1 MLYNLLVRMSRSQ
14 KGIVLAGIDLTL
26 IVLSFVGANSL
37 LIGQLPTGE
46 VLQASLPYLGVMLP
60 VGLATILHLGL
71 HQKKLITYELKGIL
85 QSGLVAVMVGLSG
98 IATSIF
104 LGTRISVQ
112 LFVIASMILLIGS
125 AGVRLLLCELVVR
138 IYRRGKAHKRVLIY
152 GAGRTGQQLASALFN
167 DVELQLQGFVD
178 DNTATHGMTVS
189 GFKVHSPNRI
199 EALVE
204 KLRID
209 RIILAMPAA
218 SEADKA
224 RIARKLSHL
233 ACEVHIMPSFAQ
245 MLLDRSK
252 RTKTSPLDFSKL
264 LGRNHLEAELP
275 GVSDAYKGKCVLVTG
290 AGGSIGSELCRQIA
304 MCNPSKLI
312 LLDHSELL
320 LYKIQRKLN
329 EFQQD
334 VEIVPV
340 LGSICEPGLIN
351 QVFSEHEIEV
361 VLHAAAYKHL
371 PLLEINTIEG
381 LRNNVLGTKV
391 VADAARKHGAE
402 RFILIS
408 SDKAVRP
415 KSMLGVSKR
424 LAEMLVQDMATR
436 STSTMFSMVRF
447 GNVLGSSGSVI
458 PLFEDQIANGGP
470 VTVTHTDVTRYF
482 MTVSEA
488 VRLVLLAGSF
498 ARGGD
503 VFVLDMGKPISIW
516 QVARKMIQNAGYTVR
531 DAANP
536 NGDIEILFTGLRP
549 GEKLREELLIG
560 SDMLTTPHP
569 KILRAQEAHLS
580 ELEMANVLQ
589 EVRRAV
595 ETHDCAAAGQ
605 IAERWVESAG
615 SRKPKAKTEESL
627 GAG

>member
-1 MLYNLLVRMSRSQ
+1 MAVILY
-14 KGIVLAGIDLTL
+14 
-26 IVLSFVGANSL
+26 
-37 LIGQLPTGE
+37 
-46 VLQASLPYLGVMLP
+46 
-60 VGLATILHLGL
+60 LGL
-71 HQKKLITYELKGIL
+71 HRKKLITYELKGVM
-85 QSGLVAVMVGLSG
+85 QSALVAVVVGLAG
-98 IATSIF
+98 LATSIAV
-104 LGTRISVQ
+104 GTYISVQ
-112 LFVIASMILLIGS
+112 LFVIASMILLIAS
-125 AGVRLLLCELVVR
+125 ASVRLLLRELVVR
-138 IYRRGKAHKRVLIY
+138 IYLRGKSRKRVLIY
-152 GAGRTGQQLASALFN
+152 GAGRTGQQLASALIT
-167 DVELQLQGFVD
+167 DIELQLHGFID

-189 GFKVHSPNRI
+189 GFRVYSPNRI
-199 EALVE
+199 EPLVE

-209 RIILAMPAA
+209 RIILAMPGA

-224 RIARKLSHL
+224 RIARRLSHL

-245 MLLDRSK
+245 MLMDHGK
-252 RTKTSPLDFSKL
+252 RTETKPLDFSKL

-275 GVSDAYKGKCVLVTG
+275 GVSETYEGKCVLVTG
-290 AGGSIGSELCRQIA
+290 AGGSIGSELSRQIA
-304 MCNPSKLI
+304 MCQPSKLI
-312 LLDHSELL
+312 LMDHSELL

-329 EFQQD
+329 AFQKD
-334 VEIVPV
+334 VEIVPI
-340 LGSICEPGLIN
+340 LGSICEPGLVN
-351 QVFSEHEIEV
+351 RMFDEHDIEV

-371 PLLEINTIEG
+371 PLLELNTIEG

-391 VADAARKHGAE
+391 VADAARRHGAE

-424 LAEMLVQDMATR
+424 LAEMLVQDLATR
-436 STSTMFSMVRF
+436 STGTMYSMVRF

-516 QVARKMIQNAGYTVR
+516 QVARKMIENAGYRVR

-536 NGDIEILFTGLRP
+536 DGDIEILFTGLRP
-549 GEKLREELLIG
+549 GEKLCEELLIG
-560 SDMLTTPHP
+560 TDMLTTPHP
-569 KILRAQEAHLS
+569 KILRAQETHLS

-595 ETHDCAAAGQ
+595 DTHDVEAAGL
-605 IAERWVESAG
+605 IAERWVESDRNVATAEAG
-615 SRKPKAKTEESL
+615 ESL

>member
-1 MLYNLLVRMSRSQ
+1 MLHGVLVRMSRGQ
-14 KGIVLAGIDLTL
+14 KGVVIACIDLSL
-26 IVLSFVGANSL
+26 IVFSFLGANSL
-37 LIGQLPTGE
+37 LTGQMPTAA
-46 VLQASLPYLGVMLP
+46 VVRASMPYLSVMLP
-60 VGLATILHLGL
+60 VGLAVILYLGL
-71 HQKKLITYELKGIL
+71 HRKKLITYELKGVM
-85 QSGLVAVMVGLSG
+85 QSAFMAVTVGLAG
-98 IATSIF
+98 LATSIAI
-104 LGTRISVQ
+104 GTYISAQ
-112 LFVIASMILLIGS
+112 LFVIASMILLIIS
-125 AGVRLLLCELVVR
+125 ASLRLLLRELVVR
-138 IYRRGKAHKRVLIY
+138 VYLQGKSLKRVLIY
-152 GAGRTGQQLASALFN
+152 GAGRTGQQLASALIT
-167 DVELQLQGFVD
+167 DVELQLQGFID
-178 DNTATHGMTVS
+178 DNPGTHGMTVS
-189 GFKVHSPNRI
+189 GFKVYSPSRI
-199 EALVE
+199 EPLVE

-209 RIILAMPAA
+209 RIILAMPGA

-224 RIARKLSHL
+224 RIARRLSHL

-245 MLLDRSK
+245 MLMDHGK
-252 RTKTSPLDFSKL
+252 RTETKPLDFSKL

-275 GVSDAYKGKCVLVTG
+275 GVSEAYEGKCVLVTG
-290 AGGSIGSELCRQIA
+290 AGGSIGSELSRQIA
-304 MCNPSKLI
+304 MCQPSKLI
-312 LLDHSELL
+312 LMDHSELL

-329 EFQQD
+329 AYEKD
-334 VEIVPV
+334 VEIVPI
-340 LGSICEPGLIN
+340 LGSICEPGLVN
-351 QVFSEHEIEV
+351 QVFAENDIEV

-371 PLLEINTIEG
+371 PLLELNTIEG

-391 VADAARKHGAE
+391 VADAARRYGAE

-424 LAEMLVQDMATR
+424 LAEMLVQDLATR
-436 STSTMFSMVRF
+436 STGTMYSMVRF

-503 VFVLDMGKPISIW
+503 VFVLDMGQPISIW
-516 QVARKMIQNAGYTVR
+516 QVARKMIENAGYRVR

-536 NGDIEILFTGLRP
+536 DGDIEILFTGLRP
-549 GEKLREELLIG
+549 GEKLCEELLIG
-560 SDMLTTPHP
+560 TDMLTTPHP
-569 KILRAQEAHLS
+569 KILRAQETHLS

-595 ETHDCAAAGQ
+595 DTHDAEAASL
-605 IAERWVESAG
+605 IAERWVESDRKGATAKAG
-615 SRKPKAKTEESL
+615 ESL